1 MKIRTCNTIISLIT
15 DTFSFVFVRSFVIF
29 FCLELFVIQT
39 EVMFELHM
47 LYFDEGKTQG
57 HKTPRSKIIRKE
69 MKQKENLCR
78 KFVTS

>member
-1 MKIRTCNTIISLIT
+1 MKIRTCNTIISF
-15 DTFSFVFVRSFVIF
+15 TFSFVFVRSFVIF